1 MKENNTINTLEKKSE
16 QELSSLPEHIV
27 KFIEEVS
34 TLPHPESYLI
44 AVLQKIQEH
53 FGYLGKEHMDEV
65 SVRLRIPSAKVT
77 GVATFYHFFSFIP
90 KGKYRISVCLG
101 TACYVKGAGRVLEK
115 FQELLGI
122 GVGATT
128 PDKAFSLEASRC
140 FGACAIAPV
149 VVINDRVYGNVQAE
163 DVEKILKEYGFSQKK
178 K

>member
-1 MKENNTINTLEKKSE
+1 MKESNTVNMMQNAIESE
-16 QELSSLPEHIV
+16 TSSLPEDIL
-27 KFIEEVS
+27 KFINEVS
-34 TLPHPESYLI
+34 SLPHPESYLI
-44 AVLQKIQEH
+44 TVLQKIQEH
-53 FGYLGKEHMDEV
+53 FGYLAKEHMDEV

-101 TACYVKGAGRVLEK
+101 TACYVKGAGKVLEK

-122 GVGATT
+122 GIGQTT
-128 PDKAFSLEASRC
+128 SDKEFSLEASRC

-149 VVINDRVYGNVQAE
+149 VVINDKVYGNVQVE
-163 DVEKILKEYGFSQKK
+163 DVEKILKEYEFSQKK

>member
-1 MKENNTINTLEKKSE
+1 MKENNIIGTSQDKTGIQS
-16 QELSSLPEHIV
+16 SSLPAEII
-27 KFIEEVS
+27 KFMEEAS
-34 TLPHPESYLI
+34 SFPHSESYLI
-44 AVLQKIQEH
+44 AVLQKIQSH

-65 SVRLRIPSAKVT
+65 SARLRIPSAKVT
-77 GVATFYHFFSFIP
+77 GVATFYHFFSFVP

-101 TACYVKGAGRVLEK
+101 TACYVKGAGRVLER

-122 GVGATT
+122 GVGQSTS
-128 PDKAFSLEASRC
+128 DKEFSLSSSRC

-149 VVINDRVYGNVQAE
+149 VVINERVYGNVQAE